1 MLKRANDRHSRV
13 IIIWSMVVGLILS
26 GIAFA
31 YKVAEFMFTMT
42 SADFAGS
49 FDVPVIVYFAIAA
62 GWLSLLFWCF
72 ATGAFK
78 DMERAKY
85 DMLAKEEEYEQ
96 RGI

>member
-1 MLKRANDRHSRV
+1 MSKRSHDSTSRA

-42 SADFAGS
+42 SPDFAGS
-49 FDVPVIVYFAIAA
+49 FDVPVIVYFAIAL
-62 GWLSLLFWCF
+62 GWLCILGWCF
-72 ATGAFK
+72 ATGTFHE
-78 DMERAKY
+78 MERAKLE
-85 DMLAKEEEYEQ
+85 MLAREEEYEQ